1 MKTSANNF
9 SETRPHPVILAT
21 CTGCGRCV
29 AACRFQ
35 ALSLTTEQENG
46 YGCKRAVLSAGRCTG
61 CMDCLPA
68 CPHQALEE
76 PL

>member
-1 MKTSANNF
+1 MQAPIINDN
-9 SETRPHPVILAT
+9 

-29 AACRFQ
+29 AACRAG
-35 ALSLTTEQENG
+35 ALSLNTELPNG
-46 YGCKRAVLSAGRCTG
+46 FGRKLAVFTPRRCSG

-76 PL
+76 PVEEGQAC